1 MSSAMERMVA
11 YHLARLND
19 KNPEVRIKSIE
30 ELALL
35 EATQALGT
43 LEEIFRSDP
52 DQEVRKAAQKAGR
65 LLWMLKA
72 TEKKSD
78 DDSQHS

>member
-1 MSSAMERMVA
+1 MSTAIERMVA
-11 YHLARLND
+11 YHLARLSD

-35 EATQALGT
+35 QATQALDA
-43 LEEIFRSDP
+43 LEAVFRTDP

-65 LLWMLKA
+65 ELWMLKA
-72 TEKKSD
+72 AEKENE
-78 DDSQHS
+78 DDSQPS